1 MTYLDLVNDVLIR
14 LREDKIDTVGV
25 DAQTELNDPVA
36 FMVKQFVNDAKRAVE
51 DAHTWNAL
59 RAEWSV
65 ATVASTATYSL
76 TGAGESAIIDVVYD
90 SDGNEL
96 SSAHLNKVRK
106 DGITSAENKPRYYAV
121 DGIDASRDVKVRF
134 ASVPDGVYNYTFY
147 GYTKQADLQTDTDEC
162 LVPHKPVVYLALAFA
177 ARERGEVGGQTAQE
191 LFAMAKQYLSDAI
204 AYDAALS
211 QEDDIWFTI

>member
-25 DAQTELNDPVA
+25 NAQTELSDPVA

-59 RAEWSV
+59 RNEWSV
-65 ATVASTATYSL
+65 TTSASTATYSL
-76 TGAGESAIIDVVYD
+76 TGAGESAIMDVVYD
-90 SDGNEL
+90 ADGNEL

-106 DGITSAENKPRYYAV
+106 DGIASSNNRPSYYAV
-121 DGIDASRDVKVRF
+121 DGMDASRDVKVRF
-134 ASVPDGVYNYTFY
+134 APVPDAAYSYTFY
-147 GYTKQADLQTDTDEC
+147 GYGKQADLQTDTDEC
-162 LVPHKPVVYLALAFA
+162 LVPHKPVVYLALALA
-177 ARERGEVGGQTAQE
+177 ARERGEVGGQTAAE
-191 LFAMAKQYLSDAI
+191 IFSVAKQYLSDAI